1 MTRDG
6 CMKAANAIVGDAQ
19 IAVGIIDGS
28 AHEWRADRQAVILV
42 AIIEI
47 VVVVVVGTG
56 SLSENGRTLEVAR
69 RPVHGAALVHEVDIF
84 QHRAIDD
91 STTSRNIFHT
101 VKSVEAIEL
110 ADTRTVLPRRLVI

>member
-1 MTRDG
+1 MPCDG
-6 CMKAANAIVGDAQ
+6 CVEATQAVVGDAQ
-19 IAVGIIDGS
+19 IAVGIIDSG
-28 AHEWRADRQAVILV
+28 AHQWRAYCQTVILV